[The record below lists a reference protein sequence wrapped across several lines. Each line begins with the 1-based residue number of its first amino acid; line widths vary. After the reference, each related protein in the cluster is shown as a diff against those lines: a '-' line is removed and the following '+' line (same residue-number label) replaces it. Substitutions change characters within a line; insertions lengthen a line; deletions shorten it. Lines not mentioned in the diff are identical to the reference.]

1 MSMVCPSIPPMHS
14 KLSGF
19 FGAMSDGIL
28 AVDGDLL
35 VLYGNAVAAD
45 ILECD
50 VGDLTDGG
58 NALFSVVEDEELVG
72 AVAGVIENGS
82 PATSTVRNGAAA
94 VHISPVPNDRG
105 TPEGALLLLLDTRE
119 EQRREI
125 ERSRLLRVTR
135 HEMKSPIGA
144 VQSYLYILRDEIAT
158 AYPSFKHRGIL
169 DRSIA
174 RLDAL
179 VQLLND
185 MRDLDQVET
194 SGGLGE
200 RSSVDLTEI
209 LKTCIESV
217 SRQAE
222 EKNIGVDVQLGAPPT
237 VEADGAGL
245 VRVFDELLQNAL
257 RYTPAGGTISVGSGT
272 DEDRVWVRVADTGV
286 GIPAPDLDKIFGKF
300 YRVRN
305 ARTREVIGTGLGLS
319 LVKEILRNHSGD
331 IRVESEEDRGSVFTV
346 TLYRKL
352 EGQDGRAQDTD
363 RR

>member
-1 MSMVCPSIPPMHS
+1 MVCPSIPPMHS

-28 AVDGDLL
+28 AVGGDLL

-45 ILECD
+45 ILGCD
-50 VGDLTDGG
+50 TGDLIDGG
-58 NALFSVVEDEELVG
+58 GALSSVVEDEELVG

-82 PATSTVRNGAAA
+82 PATSTVQNGAAS
-94 VHISPVPNDRG
+94 VHISPVLNDRG

-135 HEMKSPIGA
+135 HEMKAPIGA
-144 VQSYLYILRDEIAT
+144 VQSYLYILRDEIAA

-169 DRSIA
+169 GRSIA

-194 SGGLGE
+194 SGGLEE

-209 LKTCIESV
+209 LEECTESA
-217 SRQAE
+217 SQQAE
-222 EKNIGVDVQLGAPPT
+222 GKNIGMDVQLGALPS
-237 VEADGAGL
+237 VEADRAGL
-245 VRVFDELLQNAL
+245 VRMIDELLQNAL
-257 RYTPAGGTISVGSGT
+257 RYTPTGGTISVG
-272 DEDRVWVRVADTGV
+272 
-286 GIPAPDLDKIFGKF
+286 
-300 YRVRN
+300 
-305 ARTREVIGTGLGLS
+305 
-319 LVKEILRNHSGD
+319 
-331 IRVESEEDRGSVFTV
+331 
-346 TLYRKL
+346 
-352 EGQDGRAQDTD
+352 
-363 RR
+363 